1 MDEKPTFQH
10 PQPQSEQPIYGQVY
24 SETPDNATLVQ
35 MVQDLQR
42 EVQELK
48 MKRINF
54 NTDIIGLYESVTV
67 APTIKPTSPYEQ
79 IKIATIAGTTSLY
92 VYDVGNLTWKKVT
105 IA

>member
-24 SETPDNATLVQ
+24 SATPDNATLVQ
-35 MVQDLQR
+35 MVQDLQI
-42 EVQELK
+42 ELDALK
-48 MKRINF
+48 VKRINF

-67 APTIKPTSPYEQ
+67 APTLKPTSPYEQ
-79 IKIATIAGTTSLY
+79 IKIATISGTTYLY
-92 VYDVGNLTWKKVT
+92 AYDVGSLTWKRVT